1 LKSGEVD
8 HRLALHRVWRER
20 RDTAWPELLG
30 FWGTPNLQVINRD
43 AHASKTGLEARV
55 RAEAARA
62 PAPTTS

>member
-1 LKSGEVD
+1 M
-8 HRLALHRVWRER
+8 ALHRVWREGR
-20 RDTAWPELLG
+20 ETPWPELLA

-62 PAPTTS
+62 PAPVAS